1 MSGYVPLVRDVDYL
15 RIGSSTKEEVLG
27 KLGEPLNKS
36 TERSNS
42 IIYVQK
48 RVETFAFLR
57 PRIEDRKVMKLT
69 FNQASILSG
78 IDYYYE
84 IDGQPIRADEKTVVS
99 GGRKLTFYQQ
109 MFGNIGNF
117 SAEQFLE

>member
-1 MSGYVPLVRDVDYL
+1 MSGYVPLASDVENL
-15 RIGSSTKEEVLG
+15 QIGSSTKEEVLS
-27 KLGEPLNKS
+27 KLGEPLNNS

-69 FNQASILSG
+69 FNQTSILSG
-78 IDYYYE
+78 IDYYDE
-84 IDGQPIRADEKTVVS
+84 IDGRRIEADEKTVVS
-99 GGRKLTFYQQ
+99 AGRKLTFYQQ